1 MNFLYPMG
9 LWGLIGVPIL
19 IIIYIIKSKYTERTV
34 TSTFLWT
41 LSEKFLKKR
50 RPIDR
55 VTGIISLILQ
65 ILAVVLISLALAH
78 PIIVLPDAASEYC
91 FIVDAS
97 GSMNM
102 ADEGEKTR
110 FEVAKD
116 EVARRIDEAENGS
129 VFSLITVGDS
139 TQVVFEKTS
148 SKKQALELLDEIE
161 VSYSKEQYTDAL
173 MTAQRYFDENPG
185 ILTYLVTDKKYDDV
199 KNIEVVNIAKPQNN
213 YSVSN
218 VTYKHLGGVLTVT
231 GSVTSYDKDGSVKLQ
246 LFLDGNENPSQTG
259 TAVVKKG
266 VPTTFQLA
274 CNVDSFKYIRVAVDK
289 TDILSMDNE
298 TYIYNVESEQI
309 YKTLIVSE
317 TPFFFKSA
325 LSAITN
331 AQIDVVDP
339 ADYVADT
346 SGYGLYIFDSFDPPT
361 LPDDGT
367 VWLVNP
373 QGSVDGSGF
382 SVQGHIKFEE
392 GAQQLE
398 LSSSSSSATQKLING
413 IPGNEIYIAQYAKC
427 GLYRNFTSL
436 FEYQS
441 NPILFAGTNTHGNR
455 EVVFAFNLHDSNLPV
470 LVDFIV
476 IMRNLL
482 EYSFPDIIEDVSYY
496 VGEEMNVNIIA
507 NCERITVKAPS
518 GEISYLE
525 SESGVGKYTLREV
538 GTHEITMVI
547 SGTSRVFKVY
557 SELPIEERQPEAVA
571 NEISLQGEA
580 EPGGIDG
587 EYDPLLVILIC
598 LVVIF
603 VADWMVYCYEK
614 YQLR

>member
-1 MNFLYPMG
+1 MSFLYPLG
-9 LWGLIGVPIL
+9 LLGLIGVPIL
-19 IIIYIIKSKYTERTV
+19 IIIYIIKSKYAEQTV
-34 TSTFLWT
+34 SSTFLWT

-50 RPIDR
+50 KPIDK

-78 PIIVLPDAASEYC
+78 PIITLPDAALEYC

-102 ADEGEKTR
+102 ADDGEKTR
-110 FEVAKD
+110 FEIAKEEVAK
-116 EVARRIDEAENGS
+116 RIDDATNGS

-148 SKKQALELLDEIE
+148 SKKQALELLEGIE

-173 MTAQRYFDENPG
+173 TTAQKYFDENPG
-185 ILTYLVTDKKYDDV
+185 IMTCLITDKKYD
-199 KNIEVVNIAKPQNN
+199 KISNIELVNVANPRDN

-231 GSVTSYDKDGSVKLQ
+231 GNVTSYNKDGNVKLQ
-246 LFLDGNENPSQTG
+246 LFLDGSENPSQTG
-259 TAVVKKG
+259 TTVVKKG
-266 VPTTFQLA
+266 EPTPFQLS
-274 CNVDSFKYIRVAVDK
+274 CNVDSFSSIRVAVDK
-289 TDILSMDNE
+289 TDSLAMDNE

-309 YKTLIVSE
+309 YKTLIVSD
-317 TPFFFKSA
+317 TPFFLKSA

-331 AQIDVVDP
+331 VQIDVVAP
-339 ADYVADT
+339 ADYDSDT
-346 SGYGLYIFDSFDPPT
+346 NGYGLYIFDGFDPPF

-373 QGSVDGSGF
+373 QGSVEGSGF

-392 GAQQLE
+392 GAQQIE
-398 LSSSSSSATQKLING
+398 LSSSSSSATQDMIKDISG
-413 IPGNEIYIAQYAKC
+413 KEIYIAQYAKC
-427 GLYRNFTSL
+427 GLYRNFTTM

-441 NPILFAGTNTHGNR
+441 NPILFVGTNTHGNR
-455 EVVFAFNLHDSNLPV
+455 EAVFAFNLHDSNLPV
-470 LVDFIV
+470 LVDFVV
-476 IMRNLL
+476 IMRNLIN
-482 EYSFPDIIEDVSYY
+482 YSFPDIIEDVTYY
-496 VGEEMNVNIIA
+496 TGEEMSVNVVA

-518 GEISYLE
+518 GEVSYLDT
-525 SESGVGKYTLREV
+525 ESGVGKYTLREV
-538 GTHEITMVI
+538 GTHEITVVI
-547 SGTSRVFKVY
+547 SGTSRTFKVY
-557 SELPIEERQPEAVA
+557 SELPLEERQPEAVED
-571 NEISLQGEA
+571 EISLTGEA
-580 EPGGIDG
+580 EAGGLDG

-603 VADWMVYCYEK
+603 AADWMVYCYEK